1 MTTPLSNKS
10 EAKRLHDMG
19 FGVHWIRPNSK
30 VPVKSGWSDNKRDSI
45 ATLHKEHQKGYNIG
59 TKLGEPSCLGFE
71 RYLAVIDVDI
81 KGGEKKHLNAAIA
94 WLNKNLPGVMEDAP
108 ITLSGRGNGSMHI
121 WISVDRP
128 VESKALTQSSEEVE
142 VYMPSAK
149 PTARQAEILGK
160 KKIKEGMRLRP
171 AWEIDFM
178 CAGRQVVLPPSIH
191 PDSGKQYKWKRPIKD
206 VDDIPYI
213 DVESLFEVIPENKK
227 SFKGRPGGSPNK
239 THFEITDPDEYELET
254 RLDGRI
260 VSAIY
265 DGDDVPDRSA
275 MMLTIAL
282 SMVRSRFTDA
292 EILGVLTNRD
302 YYIGDCAFEH
312 AKTTNRQR
320 AARWAND
327 YCLRKAR
334 SEADASVVFDCE
346 VVVYDTLTPKQK
358 RNQTKRLV
366 NEEIID
372 WKKLLDRT
380 DKGQMK
386 ATFKNTR
393 LILENVI
400 GENIFIYDEFSIRTF
415 YGMNVP
421 WGKKKGQE
429 LVDADEVHIKNWF
442 ADKWYV
448 EPTLSTIN
456 EVIVELS
463 MKNRHHPVRDYLET
477 LEWDGVPRVDKWLK
491 TYLGAS
497 GEKLYLSEVSRKFL
511 VAAVARAFNPGVK
524 FDCMLILE
532 GLQGVG
538 KSSVGSILATPNWF
552 LDNLP
557 DLHDKDSALNLQ
569 GHWIVEMGELANLKR
584 TDVET
589 VKSFISRQTD
599 KVRPPYGK
607 RYIMSERQCVF
618 FGTTNSEDYL
628 KDKTGNRRFWPVK
641 VHELDRE
648 ALTEDRDQ
656 LWAEAM
662 FIYDNVGENLWL
674 EGEAKDQAEVVQESR
689 VAEDT
694 ASVINSKIYNWYEA
708 LKRAR
713 AKREDET
720 GKILKPMKIK
730 IHELFS
736 DFSSGDMGSSPL
748 GDYKDDNYTI
758 QLAAKGLRLIGFE
771 KATVHGRSYWKE
783 NRDDIPNY

>member
-19 FGVHWIRPNSK
+19 FGVHWIKPNSK
-30 VPVKSGWSDNKRDSI
+30 VPVKAGWTDNKRDSI

-59 TKLGEPSCLGFE
+59 TKLGEPSNIGFE
-71 RYLAVIDVDI
+71 KYLAVIDVDI
-81 KGGEKKHLNAAIA
+81 KGTEKKHVNSALA
-94 WLNKNLPGVMEDAP
+94 WLNKNLPGIMDDAP

-121 WISVDRP
+121 WIAVDRP

-191 PDSGKQYKWKRPIKD
+191 PDSGKQYKWKRPIKS

-227 SFKGRPGGSPNK
+227 SFKGRPSGSPNK
-239 THFEITDPDEYELET
+239 THFEIVDPEEYELDT

-260 VSAIY
+260 CSAIY

-282 SMVRSRFTDA
+282 SMVRAKFTDA
-292 EILGVLTNRD
+292 EILGVLTNRK

-346 VVVYDTLTPKQK
+346 VVVYDTLTEKQK
-358 RNQTKRLV
+358 KNQTKRLV
-366 NEEIID
+366 NEVIVD

-380 DKGQMK
+380 DKGNLK
-386 ATFKNTR
+386 PTFKNTK
-393 LILENVI
+393 LILENVV
-400 GENIFIYDEFSIRTF
+400 GENLFVHDEFSIRDY
-415 YGMNVP
+415 YGINTP
-421 WGKKKGQE
+421 WGRKAGDE
-429 LVDADEVHIKNWF
+429 LTDADEVFIKSWF
-442 ADKWYV
+442 ASNWHI
-448 EPTLSTIN
+448 EPTTGVIF
-456 EVIVELS
+456 EVIVKMS
-463 MKNRHHPVRDYLET
+463 KDNGHHPVRSYLES
-477 LEWDGVPRVDKWLK
+477 LEWDGVPRIDNWLK
-491 TYLGAS
+491 TYLGAE
-497 GEKLYLSEVSRKFL
+497 GEELYLKEVSRKFL
-511 VAAVARAFNPGVK
+511 VAAVARIFQPGVK

-532 GLQGVG
+532 GLQGIG
-538 KSSVGSILATPNWF
+538 KSSVGYILAGQQWF
-552 LDNLP
+552 LDSLP

-569 GHWIVEMGELANLKR
+569 GNWLVEMGELANLKR

-589 VKSFISRQTD
+589 VKSFISRQVD

-607 RYIMSERQCVF
+607 RYIMSNRQCVF

-662 FIYDNVGENLWL
+662 FVYDNVGENLWL
-674 EGEAKDQAEVVQESR
+674 EGEAKDQAEAVQESR
-689 VAEDT
+689 VADDT
-694 ASVINSKIYNWYEA
+694 ASVIADKIYNWYEA
-708 LKRAR
+708 VKRAR
-713 AKREDET
+713 AKREEET
-720 GKILKPMKIK
+720 GKIVKPMKLK
-730 IHELFS
+730 IFELFD
-736 DFSSGDMGSSPL
+736 DFVVGDMGSAPL
-748 GDYKDDNYTI
+748 GDFKQDNYTL
-758 QLAAKGLRLIGFE
+758 QLAATGLRGVGFE
-771 KATVHGRSYWKE
+771 KIKVHGYVYWKE
-783 NRDDIPNY
+783 KRQDVIEY